1 MNFDGCLSRW
11 KSDAEKYLHASYRA
25 DWAPEV
31 VAGRAIGDENGDNG
45 ETGKCNK
52 TKLAPVVKAAKMPKK
67 ATSGFSAFSAIVNLD
82 FGGRDP
88 QEPEEEEEVEVVK
101 LSEVDKYLQL
111 PALPTTRNGVDT
123 CPLEW
128 WRLHEFEL
136 PHLAKMARQF
146 LAMPA
151 SSAGVERL
159 FTAAGTMHD
168 DFRKS
173 TKEDTLA
180 MQLEVKINVP

>member
-1 MNFDGCLSRW
+1 MNFEGCLPRW
-11 KSDAEKYLHASYRA
+11 KPDAEKYLHASYRN

-31 VAGRAIGDENGDNG
+31 VQARIEEDEIQAPTRNPS
-45 ETGKCNK
+45 KI
-52 TKLAPVVKAAKMPKK
+52 KLAAAGKASKKPKQ
-67 ATSGFSAFSAIVNLD
+67 AASGFSAFSAMVNLD
-82 FGGRDP
+82 FGGHEP
-88 QEPEEEEEVEVVK
+88 QELQVEEEEVEVPS

-173 TKEDTLA
+173 TKEDTLS
-180 MQLEVKINVP
+180 MQLEVKVNVT